1 MRNFALLIISVLIF
15 ASCSNNSSDNKQKN
29 FEGKEVL
36 ARYTN
41 GSAQIE
47 REFKM
52 IDGKRLAVYEWE
64 YYEDGNILKEGP
76 LSKNEKRDG
85 IWKAYYRDGSLWS
98 EGEYNDGIRHG
109 NTKTYHEN
117 GKLYY
122 DGKFNNAQKTGIWK
136 FYDKDGNFDYEIDYD
151 SRAKAKITIDSTKIK
166 K

>member
-1 MRNFALLIISVLIF
+1 MRNFALMIFSILLIS
-15 ASCSNNSSDNKQKN
+15 SCSNNNSNNQNKL
-29 FEGKEVL
+29 EGKEVM

-41 GSAQIE
+41 GQAQIE

-52 IDGKRLAVYEWE
+52 FDGTRRAIYEWE

-98 EGEYNDGIRHG
+98 EGQYTNGIRQG
-109 NTKTYHEN
+109 FTKTYHEN
-117 GKLYY
+117 GKIYY
-122 DGKFNNAQKTGIWK
+122 DGQFNNAQKAGIWK

-151 SRAKAKITIDSTKIK
+151 ARAKATIKIDSSNIK